1 VAELGTEPG
10 PELRRLHQAIL
21 RGDPPPSAPGAG
33 LAADDDLAGGAPA
46 QAGPRCAHHA
56 VAPARTVRGP
66 GGARRPPAAARRPV
80 PPARFRCRW
89 ASC

>member
-1 VAELGTEPG
+1 
-10 PELRRLHQAIL
+10 
-21 RGDPPPSAPGAG
+21 
-33 LAADDDLAGGAPA
+33 
-46 QAGPRCAHHA
+46 
-56 VAPARTVRGP
+56 VRGP